1 MTAYSELLRYIK
13 SLAESE
19 EFVNTV
25 TMGEDLDLNKG
36 NIFPLFNVDIT
47 GASFTSNST
56 VSFDVEMAALDV
68 RSINNESEYVE
79 AQGDR
84 GSIVD
89 VNIIQEG
96 RVAAQF
102 PDMIIK
108 MEQESTSGFGSGA
121 SVMIRI
127 EDEVGVE
134 FEGVRTQDGGEGSNF
149 AVGDKI
155 NVRSNISIEDT
166 IIEVTEIQGAVSQ
179 KEVNADKY
187 YGNDNEIDNHNATI
201 SVLNNIW
208 VKMHRDFARNN
219 ITSSDN
225 PSLEQI
231 TFSDKN
237 LLDGWSIN
245 FSVEMPT
252 NGVDLC
258 IEC

>member
-19 EFVNTV
+19 EFVNTI

-47 GASFTSNST
+47 RASFTSNST

-68 RSINNESEYVE
+68 RSINN
-79 AQGDR
+79 AD
-84 GSIVD
+84 
-89 VNIIQEG
+89 N
-96 RVAAQF
+96 
-102 PDMIIK
+102 
-108 MEQESTSGFGSGA
+108 T
-121 SVMIRI
+121 
-127 EDEVGVE
+127 
-134 FEGVRTQDGGEGSNF
+134 
-149 AVGDKI
+149 DKFY
-155 NVRSNISIEDT
+155 N
-166 IIEVTEIQGAVSQ
+166 
-179 KEVNADKY
+179 
-187 YGNDNEIDNHNATI
+187 NDNEIDNHNATI

-237 LLDGWSIN
+237 LLDGWSIT